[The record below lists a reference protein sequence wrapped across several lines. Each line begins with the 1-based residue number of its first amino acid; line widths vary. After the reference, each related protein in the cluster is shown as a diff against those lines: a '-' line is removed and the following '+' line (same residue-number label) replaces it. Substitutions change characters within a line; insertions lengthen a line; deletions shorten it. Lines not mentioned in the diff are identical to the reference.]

1 MRTLL
6 IHAGCGHA
14 CLQCGTVVVQYVH
27 GHAETYAVL
36 FILILFHLATNVM
49 AVRVISM
56 RSFNRQRA
64 SIAWQEYRASL
75 EGNLAAPSRN
85 HPF

>member
-1 MRTLL
+1 M
-6 IHAGCGHA
+6 
-14 CLQCGTVVVQYVH
+14 QCGTVVVQYVH

-36 FILILFHLATNVM
+36 LILIFFHLATNVM

-75 EGNLAAPSRN
+75 EGELAALCRN
-85 HPF
+85 PPF

>member
-1 MRTLL
+1 M
-6 IHAGCGHA
+6 
-14 CLQCGTVVVQYVH
+14 VQYVH

-36 FILILFHLATNVM
+36 FILIFFHLATNVM

-75 EGNLAAPSRN
+75 GGKLAAPSRK
-85 HPF
+85 HPL

>member
-1 MRTLL
+1 M
-6 IHAGCGHA
+6 
-14 CLQCGTVVVQYVH
+14 QYVH

-36 FILILFHLATNVM
+36 FILIFFHLATNVM

-64 SIAWQEYRASL
+64 SIAWQDYRASL
-75 EGNLAAPSRN
+75 EGRLAALCRN
-85 HPF
+85 YSF